1 MILTEF
7 WVRIMKQNSLQMI
20 CVTNLLTITK
30 IASDRVNKN
39 STIDY
44 LIISAEINFF
54 KLLTWKI
61 WRYCLNGAF

>member
-7 WVRIMKQNSLQMI
+7 WVRSMKQNSLQMI
-20 CVTNLLTITK
+20 CVTNLLSITK
-30 IASDRVNKN
+30 IASNRVNIN

-44 LIISAEINFF
+44 LIISAERNLF

-61 WRYCLNGAF
+61 